1 MTHTNFAIRTYG
13 KSEFALL
20 MFPTIDDPKVAEGF
34 RGYGGAGVR
43 WYENSIRAE
52 DPQQSNLAPSASGEA
67 VPRATA
73 PPSNLTTAPP
83 NTPPPILYIKDGS

>member
-1 MTHTNFAIRTYG
+1 MTHTNFAIRTYD

-43 WYENSIRAE
+43 WYENSLRAE
-52 DPQQSNLAPSASGEA
+52 DSAAE
-67 VPRATA
+67 
-73 PPSNLTTAPP
+73 
-83 NTPPPILYIKDGS
+83 

>member
-20 MFPTIDDPKVAEGF
+20 MFPTIDDPKVAEEF

-43 WYENSIRAE
+43 WYENSIRRGFRSRVISR
-52 DPQQSNLAPSASGEA
+52 PQPLERLSP
-67 VPRATA
+67 A
-73 PPSNLTTAPP
+73 PPRPRIPP
-83 NTPPPILYIKDGS
+83 QSST

>member
-43 WYENSIRAE
+43 WYENSLRAE
-52 DPQQSNLAPSASGEA
+52 DSAAE
-67 VPRATA
+67 
-73 PPSNLTTAPP
+73 
-83 NTPPPILYIKDGS
+83 

>member
-1 MTHTNFAIRTYG
+1 MTHTNFAIRTYD

-43 WYENSIRAE
+43 WYENSLRA
-52 DPQQSNLAPSASGEA
+52 DFSPQQSK
-67 VPRATA
+67 
-73 PPSNLTTAPP
+73 
-83 NTPPPILYIKDGS
+83 YGSSRL